1 MKFHDEGIWFEEEDP
16 TSEYYRP
23 ECCTN
28 VYLDHAKGKFD
39 KLAKK
44 YQYDEYDEYDYEYDD
59 TYDAYNDQYQVDGY
73 IWQKKQFL
81 SF

>member
-1 MKFHDEGIWFEEEDP
+1 MLHDEGIYFEEEDP
-16 TSEYYRP
+16 TSKYYRP

-44 YQYDEYDEYDYEYDD
+44 YQDDYDYDVFGDDDYD
-59 TYDAYNDQYQVDGY
+59 
-73 IWQKKQFL
+73 
-81 SF
+81 

>member
-1 MKFHDEGIWFEEEDP
+1 MLMFHDEGIWFEEEDP

-39 KLAKK
+39 KNAK
-44 YQYDEYDEYDYEYDD
+44 
-59 TYDAYNDQYQVDGY
+59 N
-73 IWQKKQFL
+73 FL
-81 SF
+81 

>member
-1 MKFHDEGIWFEEEDP
+1 MFMLHDEGIWFEEEDP

-39 KLAKK
+39 KLSKL
-44 YQYDEYDEYDYEYDD
+44 YHDDQYDY
-59 TYDAYNDQYQVDGY
+59 YDAFGDDDDYD
-73 IWQKKQFL
+73 F
-81 SF
+81 